1 VPGAARPLRL
11 LTALLS
17 PARYVEAGAVRTAA
31 RPWEVLRNHLVDGE
45 DFEVYPNRDSTG
57 FVEQYG
63 VHPRHAA
70 PARVE
75 AGLDPAM
82 ARLVS
87 RPVALGV
94 RRILV
99 GDLPPGLHRG
109 TENATGARAWLDD
122 LARDGIPLCRDGAGL
137 AGAGPAVDRA

>member
-1 VPGAARPLRL
+1 
-11 LTALLS
+11 
-17 PARYVEAGAVRTAA
+17 
-31 RPWEVLRNHLVDGE
+31 
-45 DFEVYPNRDSTG
+45 
-57 FVEQYG
+57 
-63 VHPRHAA
+63 
-70 PARVE
+70 
-75 AGLDPAM
+75 M

-94 RRILV
+94 RRILD